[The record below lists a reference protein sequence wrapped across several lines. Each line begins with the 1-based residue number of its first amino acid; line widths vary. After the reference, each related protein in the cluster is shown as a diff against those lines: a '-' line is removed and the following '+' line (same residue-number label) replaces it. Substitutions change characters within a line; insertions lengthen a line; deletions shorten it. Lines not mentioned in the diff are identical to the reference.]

1 MKDNGTDRDIAQA
14 FVSVVNDLATLLGT
28 LNDNLFVPHIVTQPT
43 NQTAAVGSNA
53 VFTVVA
59 NNVVEYKWQYRLS
72 GSTNWRD
79 INPGEITGIDTATLT
94 VPHPHGTLIPIHA
107 EWLARMEVQY
117 GRILFKFWNRNRNR
131 KVNGGESN
139 GP

>member
-1 MKDNGTDRDIAQA
+1 MRENGTDRDIAQA

-59 NNVVEYKWQYRLS
+59 NNVIEYKWQYRGS
-72 GSTNWRD
+72 GATTWRD
-79 INPGEITGIDTATLT
+79 INPGEITGFDTATLT
-94 VPHPHGTLIPIHA
+94 VPASETRYTFTYSC
-107 EWLARMEVQY
+107 RMV
-117 GRILFKFWNRNRNR
+117 GKDGSAIRTALVKILEPEPEPE
-131 KVNGGESN
+131 G
-139 GP
+139 

>member
-59 NNVVEYKWQYRLS
+59 NNVAEYKWQYRLS
-72 GSTNWRD
+72 GSTNWRE

-94 VPHPHGTLIPIHA
+94 VPATSTRYTYTYSC
-107 EWLARMEVQY
+107 RMVGKDGSAIRTDLVQ
-117 GRILFKFWNRNRNR
+117 ILEPEPEPE
-131 KVNGGESN
+131 G
-139 GP
+139 